1 MNVTVT
7 QTFFWKFLCELTCNN
22 CSHYTLWFQFCS
34 LFLINLRRRKRSEVH
49 KSEALL
55 LIIDLDVT
63 ASFVSCFLVD
73 IVMLNLGGERNIMS
87 LM

>member
-7 QTFFWKFLCELTCNN
+7 KTFFGNFYVN
-22 CSHYTLWFQFCS
+22 CPYTLWFQFCS